1 VLVCHCHRIS
11 DRTVKLCVR
20 GGAST
25 ADDVGRSCG
34 AGTACGG
41 CRPAIEAIVR
51 GLLGLGGESDD
62 DTANGAVDAPLAR
75 IASGG

>member
-51 GLLGLGGESDD
+51 GLRLASGAANDDGEQSATD
-62 DTANGAVDAPLAR
+62 PSFAR
-75 IASGG
+75 IASNG